1 MTVES
6 MDTMADVER
15 GLRSLYDGPVT
26 FDLSAVT
33 EGAMRRAVRRR
44 RRRTAVTLGGAA
56 MAVGALAITLVD
68 VTHADSGPVATPA
81 SSGQAQLKRVARPL
95 YGMPDVAPT
104 GSELVGGVSFSSD
117 LGDSGGAAPAMGVQS
132 CQVPGR
138 TGRPEVAS
146 RSWSFVENGNDLTGN
161 EADLTL
167 TGWAAGTGPAAMAEL
182 VADKGTCAFEHPQ
195 TPLPWPGHAAPD
207 HWLAVSGRTGDTRQV
222 VAATRVGD
230 VLVTVVSRSR
240 SEATAV
246 QMSTRMADTA
256 VARLRASGLPA
267 AEGKACRAATP
278 CPPAT
283 AKWRTAGP
291 APTGPSV
298 NAYQLPDVR
307 PSDPAVLEVLP
318 AQGPLGEIA
327 EPLVP
332 AVMGAQTCQDGRRT
346 GQREVAGRSW
356 AWGDLPD
363 ATTGRAATLT
373 VTGWPKGSG
382 AAVMAGLQGNTGVC
396 QWSHPQ
402 QRESWSGHADA
413 DHWLS
418 TWTDRAA
425 TQRVTAVAVVRVG
438 DVLVGAAAV
447 SDDRAQALE
456 LARSMAGHA
465 EQTVR
470 ASGLPAV
477 HGR

>member
-1 MTVES
+1 MTDES
-6 MDTMADVER
+6 TDTMADVER
-15 GLRSLYDGPVT
+15 SLRSLYDGPVT
-26 FDLSAVT
+26 FDLSSVT
-33 EGAMRRAVRRR
+33 EGAMRRAVRRH
-44 RRRTAVTLGGAA
+44 RRRTAVTVGGTA
-56 MAVGALAITLVD
+56 MAVGALAVTLVG
-68 VTHADSGPVATPA
+68 VTRADHGPVATPA
-81 SSGQAQLKRVARPL
+81 SSGQAHLKRVARPL

-104 GSELVGGVSFSSD
+104 GAKLVGGVTFFSD
-117 LGDSGGAAPAMGVQS
+117 TGDSGGAAPAMGAQS

-138 TGRPEVAS
+138 SRRPEVAS
-146 RSWSFVENGNDLTGN
+146 RSWSYVKDGNDLAGN
-161 EADLTL
+161 AADLTL
-167 TGWAAGTGPAAMAEL
+167 TGWATGTGPAAMAEL
-182 VADKGTCAFEHPQ
+182 VADKGECAFEHPQ
-195 TPLPWPGHAAPD
+195 TPLSWPGHPAPD

-246 QMSTRMADTA
+246 QMSTSMADAA

-267 AEGKACRAATP
+267 AEGEACGATTP

-283 AKWRTAGP
+283 ARWREAGP
-291 APTGPSV
+291 ARTGPSV

-307 PSDPAVLEVLP
+307 PSDPAVLQALP

-327 EPLVP
+327 EPVVP
-332 AVMGAQTCQDGRRT
+332 AVMGAQTCQDGRRP
-346 GQREVAGRSW
+346 GEHEVAGRSW
-356 AWGDLPD
+356 AWGELPG
-363 ATTGRAATLT
+363 ATKGQAATLT
-373 VTGWPKGSG
+373 VTGWPRDSGS
-382 AAVMAGLQGNTGVC
+382 AVMAGLQANTGVC

-402 QRESWSGHADA
+402 RRESWAGHSDA

-418 TWTDRAA
+418 TWTDSAA

-477 HGR
+477 KGR